1 MFSKICNV
9 AVMLDYFATDSAF
22 RCCLILDNE
31 IFPDIASN
39 SRPEGQTVEAKSK
52 NCATKRKLSA
62 FLSYLILKIK
72 SVFSF
77 KRTLHAAT
85 LTSFCYASNNS
96 S

>member
-9 AVMLDYFATDSAF
+9 AVMSDAF
-22 RCCLILDNE
+22 CCCLIVDNE
-31 IFPDIASN
+31 IFRDITSN

-77 KRTLHAAT
+77 QANFARCDFDFLLLCK
-85 LTSFCYASNNS
+85 
-96 S
+96 